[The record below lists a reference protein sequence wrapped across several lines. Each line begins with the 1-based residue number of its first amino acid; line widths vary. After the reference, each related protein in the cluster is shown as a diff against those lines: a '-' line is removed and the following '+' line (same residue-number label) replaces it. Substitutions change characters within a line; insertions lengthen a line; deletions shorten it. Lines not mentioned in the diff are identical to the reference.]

1 MSLLQLDY
9 IIEGIWNALIFHLVL
24 IYVRLFEVDG
34 RTGHQLSNCV
44 AIYSENQL
52 HFDALVITLSVIT
65 GLRIFHDY
73 LPKRGCMSW

>member
-1 MSLLQLDY
+1 MIFSVSPMFVLHNNFSSSL
-9 IIEGIWNALIFHLVL
+9 L